1 MCRPELEEQTKLAL
15 ELKRERKFAQ
25 EEAERLE
32 KDRRIAEEVKSALLQ
47 QSENQMKSQANLVL
61 KHKYSKPFRDTL

>member
-47 QSENQMKSQANLVL
+47 QSENQMKSQENLVL